1 MSQLQDLTYTQ
12 SLWKIQPPTNP
23 APAAASRLN
32 TESTRQAKPPKL
44 SQQIHIRNPNIQ
56 DLSPEGYWL
65 NPTLESS
72 GNTTVTVLV
81 GDLHRDRIWD
91 KSCVL
96 FAPGSPRLIILVY
109 ISWNC

>member
-12 SLWKIQPPTNP
+12 SLWKITNSVT
-23 APAAASRLN
+23 PAAASRLN
-32 TESTRQAKPPKL
+32 TTRQAKPPKL
-44 SQQIHIRNPNIQ
+44 SQQIHIRNPNVQ

-65 NPTLESS
+65 NPTLASS
-72 GNTTVTVLV
+72 GHTTHVTVLV

-96 FAPGSPRLIILVY
+96 CAPGSPRLIILVY